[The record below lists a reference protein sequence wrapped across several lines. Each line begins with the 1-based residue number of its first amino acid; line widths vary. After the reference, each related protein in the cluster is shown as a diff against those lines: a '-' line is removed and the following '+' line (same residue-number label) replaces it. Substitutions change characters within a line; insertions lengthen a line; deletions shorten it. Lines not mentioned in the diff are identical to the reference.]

1 MGPAGIELAFMGEGT
16 HIAARHATHTA
27 VGVDLYFL
35 HKALPVFL
43 FLSERRIPKIP
54 RGKNMTHTTE
64 NSPWNHDPG
73 VGQGVRQE
81 CLKEMK
87 LGEFSP

>member
-64 NSPWNHDPG
+64 NSPWIMI
-73 VGQGVRQE
+73 QE
-81 CLKEMK
+81 
-87 LGEFSP
+87 